1 MKMRNMVAAMT
12 AVAFSAISCVAMSA
26 SAAVTEI
33 PYTGPSAG
41 ALATE
46 NNGTD
51 LRLNIFNEWGNE
63 VRDINNATACEDNVT
78 VTFTVS
84 GIGTNSANTNED
96 GTAGEPYKAWLSG
109 TIGTNECWDSA
120 SPAYAPVAIT
130 GDGQYTATFALAE
143 AADTVL
149 CLIVSTNINLYNY
162 GTSVADCGV
171 NITIDKIT
179 TGTEDAPTEAPTEA
193 PTTEAPAETTAAP
206 ATTTAAGTTAAGSTT
221 AAATT
226 TAATTSST
234 TTNANTGD
242 NGIAIALAA
251 LGTAGAV
258 AIVSRKRK

>member
-193 PTTEAPAETTAAP
+193 PTTEAPTTVPEIPQTGDTSTVMVAI
-206 ATTTAAGTTAAGSTT
+206 ATLSVAS
-221 AAATT
+221 AAAFVCTKK
-226 TAATTSST
+226 
-234 TTNANTGD
+234 
-242 NGIAIALAA
+242 
-251 LGTAGAV
+251 
-258 AIVSRKRK
+258 KRD

>member
-1 MKMRNMVAAMT
+1 MKMRNMIATMT

-33 PYTGPSAG
+33 PYNGPGAG
-41 ALATE
+41 ALATQDD
-46 NNGTD
+46 GKG
-51 LRLNIFNEWGNE
+51 LRLNIYNTWGNQ
-63 VRDINNATACEDNVT
+63 VTDINNAVAVVDNIT

-84 GIGTNSANTNED
+84 GIGTDSCNFNED
-96 GTAGEPYKAWLSG
+96 GSAGDAFYAYIAGSVA
-109 TIGTNECWDSA
+109 GTNVFDPGSNGNA
-120 SPAYAPVAIT
+120 TIPIT
-130 GDGQYTATFALAE
+130 GDGEYTVTWDLPSDAE
-143 AADTVL
+143 SVEL
-149 CLIVSTNINLYNY
+149 LLIGTNINIYQY
-162 GTSVADCGV
+162 GEGLDASGL
-171 NITIDKIT
+171 NITVNKIT
-179 TGTEDAPTEAPTEA
+179 TGVEDAPTEAPTEA

-221 AAATT
+221 AATTT
-226 TAATTSST
+226 TAASST

>member
-1 MKMRNMVAAMT
+1 MKMRNMIATMT

-84 GIGTNSANTNED
+84 GIGTNSANTKED

-109 TIGTNECWDSA
+109 TIGTNECWDSSSA
-120 SPAYAPVAIT
+120 AYAPVAIT

-179 TGTEDAPTEAPTEA
+179 TGTEDAPTEA
-193 PTTEAPAETTAAP
+193 TTEAPAETTAAP
-206 ATTTAAGTTAAGSTT
+206 ATTTGAGTTAAGSTT
-221 AAATT
+221 AATTT
-226 TAATTSST
+226 TAASNT

>member
-63 VRDINNATACEDNVT
+63 VRDINAATVCEDNVT

-96 GTAGEPYKAWLSG
+96 GTAGEPYRAWLSG
-109 TIGTNECWDSA
+109 TIGSNECWDANSA
-120 SPAYAPVAIT
+120 AYAPVAIT

-143 AADTVL
+143 AADSVL
-149 CLIVSTNINLYNY
+149 CLIISTNINLYQY
-162 GTSVADCGV
+162 GTSAADCGV

-206 ATTTAAGTTAAGSTT
+206 ATTTAAGS
-221 AAATT
+221 T
-226 TAATTSST
+226 TAATTTTAASST